1 MLARMKEI
9 LLDLV
14 EVTRGEVGVLDDQLV
29 DFGVVGPGPRRI
41 LNWMNGRL
49 TEPHGQHA
57 TNATPLTHAGREP
70 ARLRT

>member
-14 EVTRGEVGVLDDQLV
+14 EVTRGEVGGLDDQLV

-41 LNWMNGRL
+41 LNWINGSL

-57 TNATPLTHAGREP
+57 TNTTPLIHAGREP
-70 ARLRT
+70 ALLRT